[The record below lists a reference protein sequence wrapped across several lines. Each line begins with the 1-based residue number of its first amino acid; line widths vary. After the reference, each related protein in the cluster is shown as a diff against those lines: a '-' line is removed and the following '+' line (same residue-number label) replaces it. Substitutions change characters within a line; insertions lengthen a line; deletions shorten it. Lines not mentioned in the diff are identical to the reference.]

1 MTRILFNCDDFGKT
15 HQINAAILHAHREGV
30 LGSASLMVAGDAFD
44 EAVEIARANPS
55 LKVGLHL
62 ALCDAK
68 PLLSG
73 TQVPDLTGK
82 DGHFLSP
89 SAAGIR
95 MAFCPKA
102 RAQAVKEIGAQF
114 DRFIATGLSRSHVD
128 GHHHLHMHPFVF
140 RESVDWARKMGF
152 ARIRIVREFGNPLPP
167 RRDLRGF
174 AKKLIQHIIFAGLAT
189 ACNRMLVG
197 SSLQW
202 LAGVLG
208 LWESGRISEDY
219 LLGAIPRLPDG
230 DWEIYVHIGSE
241 GSEEELPAMLS
252 SSLKHLLQERDIA
265 VL

>member
-1 MTRILFNCDDFGKT
+1 MIRILFNCDDFGKT
-15 HQINAAILHAHREGV
+15 HQINAAILQAHREGV

-68 PLLSG
+68 PLLSR
-73 TQVPDLTGK
+73 TQVSDLTGK

-89 SAAGIR
+89 STAGIR
-95 MAFCPKA
+95 LAFCPKA
-102 RAQAVKEIGAQF
+102 RAQAVNEIGAQF
-114 DRFIATGLSRSHVD
+114 DRFAATGLSRSHVD

-140 RESVDWARKMGF
+140 RECVDWARRMGF
-152 ARIRIVREFGNPLPP
+152 MRIRIAREFGNPLPP
-167 RRDLRGF
+167 RQDFRGF
-174 AKKLIQHIIFAGLAT
+174 AIKLVQHFTFMSLVPV
-189 ACNRMLVG
+189 CDRMLVG
-197 SSLQW
+197 FSLRQ
-202 LAGVLG
+202 LDGVLG
-208 LWESGRISEDY
+208 IWENGRMNEGY

-252 SSLKHLLQERDIA
+252 SSLKRLLQELDIA